1 MKKNSTYVKISLRK
15 LKDGDYMTVADRIR
29 LKREELNISQEEL
42 AIKIGNKDKSTI
54 SKIEKAGDNI
64 TMKNIKRIAEAL
76 GVSTQYLL
84 GWEETS
90 KSLRVEILK
99 NEYEYEQAKMDGN
112 KELMKELEEKG
123 DYLSEKYRKRYED
136 YLSTKFFEKEPYFE
150 KDEDKETFE
159 ALELYKLYEKAEPN
173 VKAAIDALL
182 KSAQ

>member
-1 MKKNSTYVKISLRK
+1 MKKISTYVKISLRK

-99 NEYEYEQAKMDGN
+99 NEYEYAQAKMDGN
-112 KELMKELEEKG
+112 KELMKDLEEKG

-136 YLSTKFFEKEPYFE
+136 YLSTKYFEKEPSFE

-173 VKAAIDALL
+173 VRAAIDALL